1 MKCWPRF
8 RPAILAA
15 DDPRMIAMQAYLAKE
30 RKGVPLNPGQ
40 H

>member
-1 MKCWPRF
+1 MRNPLEGE
-8 RPAILAA
+8 AMAA
-15 DDPRMIAMQAYLAKE
+15 DDPRMVAMQAYLAKE